1 MNPSHEGVSNASDVL
16 SGSLLGQEHI
26 EIVLGSDSLEET
38 LSNAIFLVGVESC
51 RLVNVV
57 DALVEADISRPN
69 FKFRSVVSLVI
80 IVVLGLGLVVQ
91 GLSHVQDSRPG
102 TEELIIRH
110 VSWLVKHC
118 VLVVLKVKL
127 KLL

>member
-1 MNPSHEGVSNASDVL
+1 M
-16 SGSLLGQEHI
+16 GQEHI
-26 EIVLGSDSLEET
+26 EVVLGSDPLEEA
-38 LSNAIFLVGVESC
+38 LSDAIFLVRVESS

-57 DALVEADISRPN
+57 DALVEADIGRPN

-91 GLSHVQDSRPG
+91 GFSHVQDPRPG

-118 VLVVLKVKL
+118 VLIVLQVELKLFRVVLTAL
-127 KLL
+127 KFRGTVHFYQK